1 MRVDMK
7 IPTLIF
13 FTIYKYIHCLSNDK
27 ILPYFFMQL
36 WTVNEVETFQK
47 FCRALLFGGEYS
59 ETCTKREKPYLDI
72 RVKSEGGGKL
82 VLQQPPTSAS
92 FRVCHQPE

>member
-1 MRVDMK
+1 MKQPHVPMRVDMK

-27 ILPYFFMQL
+27 IFPFFMQL

-47 FCRALLFGGEYS
+47 FCRALLFGGVGE
-59 ETCTKREKPYLDI
+59 RERDI
-72 RVKSEGGGKL
+72 YKERKTVPG
-82 VLQQPPTSAS
+82 
-92 FRVCHQPE
+92 